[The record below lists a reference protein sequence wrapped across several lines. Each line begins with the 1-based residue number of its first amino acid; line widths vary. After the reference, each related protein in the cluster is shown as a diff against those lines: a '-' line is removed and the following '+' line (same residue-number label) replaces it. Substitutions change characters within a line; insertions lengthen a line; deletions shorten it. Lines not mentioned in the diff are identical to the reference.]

1 MTIAR
6 PPAGYAGATLAP
18 ITDHKG
24 ELMVSHTLNRL
35 LAGQKAPNSTSK
47 IETAKMP
54 MLSYGHGRAI
64 SENDKTDSLIMGPFR

>member
-1 MTIAR
+1 MTVAC

-18 ITDHKG
+18 ITDNKG

-47 IETAKMP
+47 IETARMP
-54 MLSYGHGRAI
+54 MLSYGYGRAI
-64 SENDKTDSLIMGPFR
+64 SENDKTDSLIMGSLR

>member
-1 MTIAR
+1 MTIACL
-6 PPAGYAGATLAP
+6 PAGYAEATLAP

-24 ELMVSHTLNRL
+24 EPIVSHTLNRL

-64 SENDKTDSLIMGPFR
+64 SENDKTDSLIMESLR